1 MPLDEEKQFKNRY
14 LVIPHYRTLLYFG
27 LGTAL
32 AWAGWAVVLEK
43 LDPFTNPNLAL
54 PLFFI
59 TTFVSLS
66 GTFTILLSLLKKWK
80 SKDQMYL
87 KHVMISL
94 RQGVLLSLCTTLC
107 LGLLML
113 GFLRVWNGLILVTL
127 MMLIEFYFSGKDE
140 L

>member
-1 MPLDEEKQFKNRY
+1 MNEEKQFKNRY
-14 LVIPHYRTLLYFG
+14 LVIPHYRTLFYFG

-32 AWAGWAVVLEK
+32 SWTAWFVVLEK
-43 LDPFTNPNLAL
+43 LDPFLNPNFAL
-54 PLFFI
+54 PLFFL
-59 TTFVSLS
+59 TSFVALT

-80 SKDQMYL
+80 NKDQIYH

-94 RQGVLLSLCTTLC
+94 RQGTLLSLCTSLC

>member
-1 MPLDEEKQFKNRY
+1 MNEEKHFTNRY
-14 LVIPHYRTLLYFG
+14 LVIPHYRTLLYFAF
-27 LGTAL
+27 GTAV
-32 AWAGWAVVLEK
+32 AWAAWFVVIKK
-43 LDPFTNPNLAL
+43 LDPFSSPNLAL

-59 TTFVSLS
+59 TTAVSLS
-66 GTFTILLSLLKKWK
+66 GTFTILLSFLKKWK
-80 SKDQMYL
+80 NRDQIYL

-94 RQGVLLSLCTTLC
+94 RQGTLLSLCTTLC

-113 GFLRVWNGLILVTL
+113 GFLRVWNGLILVTI

>member
-1 MPLDEEKQFKNRY
+1 MNEEKQFKNRY
-14 LVIPHYRTLLYFG
+14 LIIPHYRTLLYFG
-27 LGTAL
+27 FGTVM
-32 AWAGWAVVLEK
+32 AWAAWGVVLTK
-43 LDPFTNPNLAL
+43 LDPYANPNFAL
-54 PLFFI
+54 PLFFL
-59 TTFVSLS
+59 TSFVALA

-80 SKDQMYL
+80 NKDQIYL

-94 RQGVLLSLCTTLC
+94 RQGTLLSLCTTLC

-113 GFLRVWNGLILVTL
+113 GFLRVWNGLLLVTL

>member
-1 MPLDEEKQFKNRY
+1 MNEEKHFKNRY
-14 LVIPHYRTLLYFG
+14 LIIPHYRTLLYFAI
-27 LGTAL
+27 GTAM
-32 AWAGWAVVLEK
+32 AWAGWFVVVRK
-43 LDPFTNPNLAL
+43 LDPYANPNLAL

-59 TTFVSLS
+59 TSVVAFA
-66 GTFTILLSLLKKWK
+66 GTFTIVLSLLKKWK
-80 SKDQMYL
+80 SKDQIYL

-94 RQGVLLSLCTTLC
+94 RQGVLLSLCTVLC

-113 GFLRVWNGLILVTL
+113 GFLRVWNGLLLVAV